1 MTITFPSG
9 KWFILESDPSVS
21 QAVKLRRPTR
31 QDSKQTYEGV
41 RRNKDQPN
49 EWTTDCFEKPTAA
62 SWPALSRQCNCIGCK
77 QHEIVS
83 MLRSLAAASL
93 EKLGQL

>member
-21 QAVKLRRPTR
+21 QAAKLRRPTP
-31 QDSKQTYEGV
+31 SEQTYEGV
-41 RRNKDQPN
+41 RRTKDQPN
-49 EWTTDCFEKPTAA
+49 EWTADCFEKPTAA
-62 SWPALSRQCNCIGCK
+62 SWPVLSRQCNCVGCK

-83 MLRSLAAASL
+83 MLRLLAAASL